1 MDRSGTMRHALAL
14 ALGGGAL
21 ILVLLR
27 VWGSET
33 DLAARF
39 FCVSLTVASA
49 LAIAVAT
56 GRAAFGCVC
65 AATLAGAIWL
75 VSTLKLAYLH
85 EPLFAPD
92 LRYLAGT
99 LLTEVVRHYPAMLHK
114 CIALLILLP
123 IVVAFIWRLE
133 APGAWHGRRRRVRST
148 LTILGALVLFALA
161 SPHGLFRTVYAIP
174 AWDFLEQAK
183 RDPLTSFLRS
193 VVRMQ
198 VSVPSH
204 EGASGAYDWGSARAT
219 APETVRPDIVT
230 VLEESTLDPRQWTAC
245 TSPRCH
251 FGMFD
256 TDESTRATGLL
267 KVHTYGGGTWTSE
280 FAFLAGLPHTLFGP
294 AGLYAPYNLAPRL
307 RESLPRQLK
316 ALGYRTIAVYPMP
329 RNFVR
334 AGEAYAEYGFDEF
347 HDARELG
354 IEWESTDLDLASK
367 VEAIHR
373 RARAEDARPLFL
385 MVLTMRQHGPHDKP
399 LDALPPPWNE
409 PPVPTLDPR
418 ANRNLGTYLYRM
430 HQSDQALAQL
440 RSYLFGAGRHV
451 VFAHFGDHH
460 PSFDGLESTFASRLP
475 PELAGAAS
483 TLTYYRIDSNID
495 SASWRV
501 AEPLDLAFLG
511 GLLLDVAALPKDAY
525 FEANTRLRERCRGR
539 FEDCPEADA
548 RTSFEAYVF
557 DTLKVFGG

>member
-1 MDRSGTMRHALAL
+1 MDRSRTMRRALAL
-14 ALGGGAL
+14 ALGGAAL
-21 ILVLLR
+21 VVVLLR
-27 VWGSET
+27 IWDSESDIT
-33 DLAARF
+33 ERCY
-39 FCVSLTVASA
+39 CVALTVALA
-49 LAIAVAT
+49 LAVSVAA
-56 GRAAFGCVC
+56 GRAAFGCLC
-65 AATLAGAIWL
+65 AATLAGLIWL
-75 VSTLKLAYLH
+75 ASTLKLAYLH

-99 LLTEVVRHYPAMLHK
+99 LLTEVVHHYPSMLHK
-114 CIALLILLP
+114 CVALLILLP
-123 IVVAFIWRLE
+123 VLAVFIWRLE
-133 APGAWHGRRRRVRST
+133 SPGAWHGRRRRVRST
-148 LTILGALVLFALA
+148 LTILVALVLFALA
-161 SPHGLFRTVYAIP
+161 SPQGLFRTVYAIP

-193 VVRMQ
+193 LVRMQ
-198 VSVPSH
+198 VNVPSH
-204 EGASGAYDWGSARAT
+204 EGASTAYDWGSADAAPGT
-219 APETVRPDIVT
+219 ARPDIVA
-230 VLEESTLDPRQWTAC
+230 VLEESTLDPRHWSAC
-245 TSPRCH
+245 TDPRCD

-256 TDESTRATGLL
+256 ADASTRAHGLL

-316 ALGYRTIAVYPMP
+316 ALGYRTIAVYPMS
-329 RNFVR
+329 RDFVR
-334 AGEAYAEYGFDEF
+334 AGKAYAEYGFDEF

-354 IEWESTDLDLASK
+354 IEWESTDLDLAERVK
-367 VEAIHR
+367 AIHA
-373 RARAEDARPLFL
+373 RARSEDARPLFL

-409 PPVPTLDPR
+409 PPAPTLDER

-440 RSYLFGAGRHV
+440 RRYFFAAGRPV

-460 PSFDGLESTFASRLP
+460 PSFDGLESTLTSALP
-475 PELAGAAS
+475 SELVGGAN
-483 TLTYYRIDSNID
+483 TLTYYRIDSSVGD
-495 SASWRV
+495 APLRV

-511 GLLLDVAALPKDAY
+511 GLLLDVAALPKNAY
-525 FEANTRLRERCRGR
+525 FKANTRLRERCRGR

-548 RTSFEAYVF
+548 RRSFEAYVF
-557 DTLKVFGG
+557 DTLKAFDG